1 VSRVEELVES
11 LLYEGYALY
20 PYTPGATKNATPTPF
35 GIVYPPSYAARNSAT
50 FDHLELRVL
59 LVEASADATLSVAV
73 RFLQPV
79 GERHRAVERLVEA
92 EGPLG
97 GLAEAPFA
105 FPPLTGR
112 VLLTTDLLHDGA
124 WRVTLRVENA
134 TPFTGG
140 TRAQALERALV
151 STHPL
156 LRVDRGR
163 FVSPLEAEGCASV
176 NTWPVLVT
184 PRDDAVLGAAI
195 VLPDHPRLA
204 AVSTGNL
211 FDGTEI
217 EEALVLHVQALSD
230 AELEAIGEQDAVVR
244 RMVERAAAVGPEQ
257 LLALHGLM
265 QPAGD
270 PDPRDGEP
278 EATVGGITYR
288 RGRGVILRPGARA
301 DAQDLLLA
309 GRRATI
315 DRIYVDVDD
324 RVYLGVTL
332 DDDPAREL
340 MRETGRYY
348 YFFADEVEVV
358 G

>member
-1 VSRVEELVES
+1 MTGLDELVES

-35 GIVYPPSYAARNSAT
+35 GIVYPPEYAEQSGAT
-50 FDHLELRVL
+50 FDHLELQTL
-59 LVEASADATLSVAV
+59 LIDAAEDAAVSATV

-79 GERHRAVERLVEA
+79 GERHRAEERLVEA
-92 EGPLG
+92 ETPLG
-97 GLAEAPFA
+97 ARTEVPFA
-105 FPPLTGR
+105 FAPLRGFV
-112 VLLTTDLLHDGA
+112 VLATEAAGEGS

-134 TPFTGG
+134 TPFEG
-140 TRAQALERALV
+140 TTRTEALERSLV

-156 LRVDRGR
+156 VRVDSGR
-163 FVSPLEAEGCASV
+163 FVSPLEAEGCANV
-176 NTWPVLVT
+176 NTWPILVT
-184 PRDDAVLGAAI
+184 QRDDAVLGAAI
-195 VLPDHPRLA
+195 VLPDHPQLA
-204 AVSTGNL
+204 RASTGNL
-211 FDGTEI
+211 FDATEI

-230 AELEAIGEQDAVVR
+230 AELHQIEEQDPAVR
-244 RMVERAAAVGPEQ
+244 EMIERASAVTPDQ

-265 QPAGD
+265 RPVD
-270 PDPRDGEP
+270 DPRDGEP
-278 EATVGGITYR
+278 AATVGGVTYTP
-288 RGRGVILRPGARA
+288 GGSVILRPGNRA

-309 GRRATI
+309 GRLATI

-332 DDDPAREL
+332 DDDPAQEL

-358 G
+358 E